1 MSDAVITERL
11 HLRPFTVADALRVQQ
26 LAGDKKVAE
35 MTANIPH
42 PYPDGMAE
50 SWISHHSEMVT
61 AGKALIY
68 AITLKDSGELIGTT
82 GLQLDDNNGAELG
95 YWIGVAYWG
104 NGYCTE
110 AVLALIKQGFSRLP
124 LMTIYARHL
133 ADNIA
138 SGRVIKKCGFHY
150 QATQDEFLKGS
161 PRQICHY
168 ELKRPA

>member
-1 MSDAVITERL
+1 MSDAIFTERL
-11 HLRPFTVADALRVQQ
+11 HLRPFTVADASRVQH
-26 LAGDKKVAE
+26 LAGDKRVAE

-50 SWISHHSEMVT
+50 SWISYHRKMMT
-61 AGKALIY
+61 AEKALIY
-68 AITLKDSGELIGTT
+68 AITLKNSGELIGAT

-95 YWIGVAYWG
+95 YWIGVVYWG

-110 AVLALIKQGFSRLP
+110 AVKALIKQGFSRLP
-124 LMTIYARHL
+124 LATIYARHL

-138 SGRVIKKCGFHY
+138 SGRVIQKCGFQY
-150 QATQDEFLKGS
+150 QAIQDEFLKGS

-168 ELKRPA
+168 ELTSTA